1 MQLFIKV
8 EQQNSVC
15 RSECNKNCKKFNIW
29 NFISIFLWISSPRW
43 HSLLAKQMAQLTVD
57 QLIETIAAA
66 YDSLPRQ
73 LKRIAT
79 YIEQHRGRV
88 MMDRVGDIAQ
98 TCNVH
103 PSAVVRFAKRFGFSG
118 FSELQAIFRRAYTEQ
133 VAPVQSY
140 QQRVRK
146 LIKSNRGRLRGSEIA
161 HEFIDG
167 SQQGL
172 EALAAGLDANAFDE
186 ALELL
191 VKAKT
196 IYIAGV
202 RRSFAAASY
211 LAYALQHTRKQVI
224 LASGLGGMYREQISS
239 IRKGDAL
246 VAISFLPYGK
256 ETQYCARMASHNKA
270 GALVITDS
278 QLSPLARFA
287 TVLLLVKEGDA
298 FGFRSLTNTMCL
310 CQALFISL
318 AYKLELNLEQT
329 ADDPSEVP

>member
-1 MQLFIKV
+1 
-8 EQQNSVC
+8 
-15 RSECNKNCKKFNIW
+15 
-29 NFISIFLWISSPRW
+29 
-43 HSLLAKQMAQLTVD
+43 MAQLTVD
-57 QLIETIAAA
+57 QLIEKIAAA

-161 HEFIDG
+161 REFIDG
-167 SQQGL
+167 SRQGL
-172 EALAAGLDANAFDE
+172 EALAAGLEANAFDE

-202 RRSFAAASY
+202 RRSFAPASY
-211 LAYALQHTRKQVI
+211 FAYALQHTRKQVI

-239 IRKGDAL
+239 IRR
-246 VAISFLPYGK
+246 
-256 ETQYCARMASHNKA
+256 EMHW
-270 GALVITDS
+270 S
-278 QLSPLARFA
+278 QLVSFHTEKRPSIAPAWPVTTRP
-287 TVLLLVKEGDA
+287 G
-298 FGFRSLTNTMCL
+298 RS
-310 CQALFISL
+310 
-318 AYKLELNLEQT
+318 
-329 ADDPSEVP
+329 

>member
-1 MQLFIKV
+1 MTPPSV
-8 EQQNSVC
+8 E
-15 RSECNKNCKKFNIW
+15 E
-29 NFISIFLWISSPRW
+29 
-43 HSLLAKQMAQLTVD
+43 
-57 QLIETIAAA
+57 LIEKIATA

-73 LKRIAT
+73 LKSIAT

-88 MMDRVGDIAQ
+88 MMDRVGDIAEACQ
-98 TCNVH
+98 VH
-103 PSAVVRFAKRFGFSG
+103 PSAVVRFAKHFGFSG

-133 VAPVQSY
+133 VAPIQSY

-146 LIKSNRGRLRGSEIA
+146 LIKSNRGRLRGSHIA
-161 HEFIDG
+161 REFIEG
-167 SQQGL
+167 SRD
-172 EALAAGLDANAFDE
+172 GLDGLATTLDPGAFDE

-202 RRSFAAASY
+202 RRSFAPASY
-211 LAYALQHTRKQVI
+211 LAYALQHTRKRVI
-224 LASGLGGMYREQISS
+224 LAPGLGGMYREQISS

-256 ETQYCARMASHNKA
+256 ETQYCVRMAHHNNA
-270 GALVITDS
+270 GVLVITDS

-287 TVLLLVKEGDA
+287 SVLLVVKEGSA
-298 FGFRSLTNTMCL
+298 FGFRSLTNTICL

-318 AYKLELNLEQT
+318 AYRLELNLEQT
-329 ADDPSEVP
+329 LDEPIEVP

>member
-1 MQLFIKV
+1 MAELGV
-8 EQQNSVC
+8 E
-15 RSECNKNCKKFNIW
+15 
-29 NFISIFLWISSPRW
+29 
-43 HSLLAKQMAQLTVD
+43 
-57 QLIETIAAA
+57 QLIEKIAAA
-66 YDSLPRQ
+66 YDVLPRQ

-88 MMDRVGDIAQ
+88 MMDRVGEIAQ
-98 TCNVH
+98 ACDVH
-103 PSAVVRFAKRFGFSG
+103 PSAVVRFAKHFGFSG

-140 QQRVRK
+140 HERVRK

-161 HEFIDG
+161 REFIEG
-167 SQQGL
+167 SRQGL
-172 EALAAGLDANAFDE
+172 DALAAGLEANAFDE

-202 RRSFAAASY
+202 RRSFAPASY
-211 LAYALQHTRKQVI
+211 LAYALQHTRKRVI
-224 LASGLGGMYREQISS
+224 LAPGLGGMYREQISS
-239 IRKGDAL
+239 IRRGDAL
-246 VAISFLPYGK
+246 VAISFLPYGR
-256 ETQYCARMASHNKA
+256 ETQYCVRMAHHNQV

-287 TVLLLVKEGDA
+287 SVLLVVKEGDA

-318 AYKLELNLEQT
+318 AYKLELHLEQT
-329 ADDPSEVP
+329 ADDPIEVP

>member
-1 MQLFIKV
+1 
-8 EQQNSVC
+8 
-15 RSECNKNCKKFNIW
+15 
-29 NFISIFLWISSPRW
+29 
-43 HSLLAKQMAQLTVD
+43 MAQLSVD
-57 QLIETIAAA
+57 ELIKKIAAA

-79 YIEQHRGRV
+79 YIEEHRWRV
-88 MMDRVGDIAQ
+88 MVDRVGDIAEA
-98 TCNVH
+98 CKVH
-103 PSAVVRFAKRFGFSG
+103 PSAVVRFAKHFGFSG
-118 FSELQAIFRRAYTEQ
+118 FSELQEIFRRAYTEQ
-133 VAPVQSY
+133 VAPIQSY

-146 LIKSNRGRLRGSEIA
+146 LVKSNRGRLRGSEIA
-161 HEFIDG
+161 REFIEG
-167 SQQGL
+167 SRQ
-172 EALAAGLDANAFDE
+172 GLDALTAGLEPNAFDE

-202 RRSFAAASY
+202 RRSFAPASY
-211 LAYALQHTRKQVI
+211 LAYALQHTRKRVI
-224 LASGLGGMYREQISS
+224 LAPGLGGMYREQISS
-239 IRKGDAL
+239 IRRGDAL

-256 ETQYCARMASHNKA
+256 ETQYCVRMARHNQA

-287 TVLLLVKEGDA
+287 SVLLLVKEGNA

-318 AYKLELNLEQT
+318 AYRLELNLEQT
-329 ADDPSEVP
+329 ADDPSELP